1 MKECM
6 NKLPQNEY
14 NQLTSKFIQIV
25 GNDVQINDYESKKM
39 PDEDI

>member
-1 MKECM
+1 M

-25 GNDVQINDYESKKM
+25 GNDVQIKPDYESLKKM
-39 PDEDI
+39 PDEEI